1 MVRTLI
7 LKVILQAAAC
17 LFSTVCSFFDIKRQ
31 SIPVRLLLAGAAA
44 GVVLDI
50 LSVTNGLWTAA
61 GILAGLLP
69 GSFLI
74 SAAFVT
80 GEKIGYGDGAVFLIL
95 GMLLGAER
103 TFAILFTALFLSG
116 IAGGILIMF
125 RKASFSR
132 RIPFI
137 PFAAVSVIGAC
148 TAEWLCGGIWK

>member
-1 MVRTLI
+1 M
-7 LKVILQAAAC
+7 KVILQAAAC
-17 LFSTVCSFFDIKRQ
+17 LFSAVYGIFDMKRQ

-44 GVVLDI
+44 GAVLDI
-50 LSVTNGLWTAA
+50 LSVIFGLWPVTEL
-61 GILAGLLP
+61 LAGLLP

-103 TFAILFTALFLSG
+103 TFAVLFAALFLSG

-125 RKASFSR
+125 RRASFSR

-137 PFAAVSVIGAC
+137 PFAAVCVIGAC
-148 TAEWLCGGIWK
+148 AAEWLCGGIWK